1 MTENAKEPLI
11 PGGQILQEQVFFL
24 SEILDNN
31 ILWQGK
37 KIGKLE
43 DVIVL
48 DREKIAEV
56 THLYVS
62 RPFGDPKLYIPWEKV
77 KSIDKKEAVI
87 DIESIGKYEAGPAAA
102 AVLFKDHVL
111 DKRVLDIEGREVEVV
126 YDARMIIRG
135 AKLFITGV
143 DLSRY
148 GMLRRI
154 GLKGIAN
161 FIHNLA
167 FTVGARSLYSERLKW
182 LANFIYGL
190 ANKVKDR
197 TLSWAYVQP
206 LPEEMDAF
214 KGEVR
219 LNILKEKLE
228 DMPAVDLADILEE
241 LDPEQRVIIF
251 DKLDSDHAADT
262 LEEIDPNVQRA
273 LISSLRKEKVAEL
286 INLMTPGQ
294 AADLLSALSFA
305 DARAILK
312 MLKRDLAEKIRS
324 ILDKQEQRIFDFATA
339 DFLKL
344 SPEMTAHQALDE
356 YAKAAK
362 HKEIVLYVYVADPAD
377 KLLGVVDLKE
387 LLVAGD
393 EAKLRDF
400 MKDQVIRLHPEN
412 TLKEAAG
419 MFNRYGFRA
428 IPITDENDRIIG
440 VVPYRDVMNL
450 KHRFL
455 E

>member
-1 MTENAKEPLI
+1 MTENAKDPLI

-31 ILWQGK
+31 ILRQGK

-77 KSIDKKEAVI
+77 KSVDKKEAVI
-87 DIESIGKYEAGPAAA
+87 EIEAIGKYEAEPAAA

-135 AKLFITGV
+135 GKLFITGV

-273 LISSLRKEKVAEL
+273 
-286 INLMTPGQ
+286 
-294 AADLLSALSFA
+294 
-305 DARAILK
+305 
-312 MLKRDLAEKIRS
+312 
-324 ILDKQEQRIFDFATA
+324 
-339 DFLKL
+339 
-344 SPEMTAHQALDE
+344 
-356 YAKAAK
+356 
-362 HKEIVLYVYVADPAD
+362 
-377 KLLGVVDLKE
+377 
-387 LLVAGD
+387 
-393 EAKLRDF
+393 
-400 MKDQVIRLHPEN
+400 
-412 TLKEAAG
+412 
-419 MFNRYGFRA
+419 
-428 IPITDENDRIIG
+428 
-440 VVPYRDVMNL
+440 
-450 KHRFL
+450 
-455 E
+455 